1 MKVLVALLAGAAL
14 GALVYRMLRPTLRS
28 PLLERVNHRGASI
41 PTGGGLV
48 VVLAVLAAEGVL
60 GVIEA
65 AGYDPVGGLT
75 GRRLVV
81 LATLG
86 FGLLGFADDV
96 LGVGESGGFK
106 GHLGALAR
114 GRLTSGGVK
123 LLGGGALALVV
134 MAAIQPG
141 SAGRILADGALVA
154 LAANVGNLMDRAP
167 GRCLKVG
174 SLAFVGLV
182 AATGAEP
189 RLIGVALVMG
199 AALGML
205 GADLG
210 EQVMLG
216 DSGANVLGAAIGIG
230 VVLSCAPTTRTIVL
244 VVVVLLNL
252 ISEKVSY
259 SKVIDRVAPLRALDR
274 FGRRPAA

>member
-1 MKVLVALLAGAAL
+1 MKVLVGLLSGIAL
-14 GALVYRMLRPTLRS
+14 GAVVYRFLLPTLRS
-28 PLLERVNHRGASI
+28 PLLERVNHRGRAI

-60 GVIEA
+60 GLVEA
-65 AGYDPVGGLT
+65 AGFNPVGGLT

-86 FGLLGFADDV
+86 FGLLGFVDDV

-106 GHLGALAR
+106 GHLGALGR

-123 LLGGGALALVV
+123 LLGGGALSLVI
-134 MAAIQPG
+134 MSAIQPG
-141 SAGRILADGALVA
+141 SVGRILADGALVA
-154 LAANVGNLMDRAP
+154 LSANVGNLMDRAP

-174 SLAFVGLV
+174 SVAFMALLV
-182 AATGAEP
+182 ATGAGP
-189 RLIGVALVMG
+189 PLIGVALVIG
-199 AALGML
+199 AALGLL

-210 EQVMLG
+210 ERVMLG
-216 DSGANVLGAAIGIG
+216 DSGANVVGAAIGIG
-230 VVLSCAPTTRTIVL
+230 VVLNCAPTTRTVVL

-259 SKVIDRVAPLRALDR
+259 SKVIDRVGPLRALDR
-274 FGRRPAA
+274 FGRAA